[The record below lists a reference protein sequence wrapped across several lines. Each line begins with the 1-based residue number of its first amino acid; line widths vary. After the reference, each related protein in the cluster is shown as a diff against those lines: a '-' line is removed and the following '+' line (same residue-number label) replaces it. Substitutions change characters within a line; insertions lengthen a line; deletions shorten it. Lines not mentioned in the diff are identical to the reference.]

1 MLCFKLNI
9 NVPQSDTIGV
19 FRITEDGVLE
29 VNGPITGQPLINSKW
44 QIISKQYMDKET
56 AKEYFDNRQ

>member
-1 MLCFKLNI
+1 M
-9 NVPQSDTIGV
+9 PQSDTIGI

-29 VNGPITGQPLINSKW
+29 VNVPITGQPLINSKW
-44 QIISKQYMDKET
+44 QIISKQYIDKET

>member
-1 MLCFKLNI
+1 M
-9 NVPQSDTIGV
+9 PQSDTIGV